1 MIEIATGIF
10 AIATGSLTIL
20 ATFSKLQSV
29 LARLETRDLE
39 LREEIRKLQMQFD
52 HASDRM
58 ELLTNGLKERVE
70 HVNTRLSNQMK
81 DTSSTLGS
89 VEAFLVKNTAY
100 ERRSHN

>member
-1 MIEIATGIF
+1 MIEVASAIF
-10 AIATGSLTIL
+10 TIATGSLTIL
-20 ATFSKLQSV
+20 ATFSKLQAV
-29 LARLETRDLE
+29 LSRLETRDLE
-39 LREEIRKLQMQFD
+39 LREEIRTLRIQFD

-70 HVNTRLSNQMK
+70 HVNTRLSGQMK

-100 ERRSHN
+100 ERRSHS